1 MLSTSKSFIGT
12 NCPDLIL
19 VTVLAGIGGSAD
31 DTTMACPEI
40 AETTAET
47 LAGAV
52 LRNMGL
58 TWAAMLAAVGTV
70 GNEPLMANVGML
82 AKDMAGGSTPRA
94 VKKDR
99 GAESDACGKDLSGRP
114 PGPACCL

>member
-1 MLSTSKSFIGT
+1 MLSASKSFIGT

-19 VTVLAGIGGSAD
+19 VTILAGIAGSAD
-31 DTTMACPEI
+31 DTTMACPEM

-52 LRNMGL
+52 LRIMGL
-58 TWAAMLAAVGTV
+58 SRAAMLAAVGIV
-70 GNEPLMANVGML
+70 GNEPLMANVGTL

-99 GAESDACGKDLSGRP
+99 GAESDACGKGLSGRP